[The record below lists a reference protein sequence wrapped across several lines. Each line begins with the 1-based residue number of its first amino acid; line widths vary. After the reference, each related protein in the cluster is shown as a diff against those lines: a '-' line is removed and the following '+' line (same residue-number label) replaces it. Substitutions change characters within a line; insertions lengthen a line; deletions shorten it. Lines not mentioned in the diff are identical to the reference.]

1 MRQATRVHLKTSNR
15 CTLHADTNNRGAY
28 MHRPR
33 NLIIFYVPA
42 GATLLMGP
50 TAIIPRSHLMSV
62 DGGDWACLAN
72 PADLTE
78 LWSGAVEHKL
88 TAPAHTGVA
97 VLLHPAMFHR
107 GTARLTDV
115 SAEHPFRAMFKFIFS
130 STRTPTTPTWDAAT
144 PAADW
149 TSVGIPSGME
159 GACESLWRWFGGD
172 HAGGPD
178 VPTVSDNVAEL
189 GARLMAEHAHGD
201 EPGRI
206 NASYALAKIATS
218 DQFESARAVERL
230 LAAIT
235 HKTNE
240 GARRV
245 AVPGLA
251 AAGDVAVP
259 SLIALLTRIGVE
271 GCGEV
276 ALRTLA
282 YGADALG
289 EAAQG
294 QHTWISALEVL
305 AKKELALE
313 AAVET
318 GQFGSL
324 QGDVNTNP
332 NTAISPSGSA
342 GCVLAAVEHIS
353 QRAIAAGDAEA
364 CELASGILLRA
375 LSSDHTIA
383 CAASAAVASLAV
395 ADRRLLRVSTWSDL
409 QSKVA
414 DVAAG
419 STKYMERA
427 VASEALKRLSAPR
440 AETALAR
447 AQRRVVQ
454 SMLEAEWATPEDDP
468 RQNDGNRQ
476 VKDSTEPRPDERG
489 AASALFALR
498 NVG

>member
-1 MRQATRVHLKTSNR
+1 MYG
-15 CTLHADTNNRGAY
+15 LHTDTNNRGAY

-50 TAIIPRSHLMSV
+50 TAIIPHSHLMSV
-62 DGGDWACLAN
+62 DNGDWACLQD
-72 PADLTE
+72 PEDLTE

-97 VLLHPAMFHR
+97 VLLHAAMFHR
-107 GTARLTDV
+107 GTARLTNISID
-115 SAEHPFRAMFKFIFS
+115 HPFRAMFKFLFS
-130 STRTPTTPTWDAAT
+130 STCTPTTPSWDAAS

-149 TSVGIPSGME
+149 TAVGVPSGME
-159 GACESLWRWFGGD
+159 GVCESLWRWFGGD
-172 HAGGPD
+172 PAGRPH
-178 VPTVSDNVAEL
+178 VPTISDSVVQL

-206 NASYALAKIATS
+206 NASYALAEIAAS
-218 DQFESARAVERL
+218 DHHDSARAVEL
-230 LAAIT
+230 LLEALT
-235 HKTNE
+235 HQTCE

-251 AAGDVAVP
+251 AAGDAVAA
-259 SLIALLTRIGVE
+259 SLVALLARIDVE
-271 GCGEV
+271 GCDEV

-289 EAAQG
+289 EAAEG
-294 QHTWISALEVL
+294 QHTWMSALKVL
-305 AKKELALE
+305 AKKQLALE
-313 AAVET
+313 VAVAS
-318 GQFGSL
+318 GHFGSL
-324 QGDVNTNP
+324 QGDVNANP

-364 CELASGILLRA
+364 CELASGILLQA
-375 LSSDHTIA
+375 LASDHTIA
-383 CAASAAVASLAV
+383 CAAAAAVASVAV
-395 ADRRLLRVSTWSDL
+395 ADRRLLRVSTWSEL
-409 QSKVA
+409 HSKVA
-414 DVAAG
+414 EVAAG
-419 STKYMERA
+419 GKKYMERA
-427 VASEALKRLSAPR
+427 VASEALKRLITPR

-447 AQRRVVQ
+447 AQRRVLQ
-454 SMLEAEWATPEDDP
+454 SLLEAEWAAPEDDS
-468 RQNDGNRQ
+468 RQNDEYGR
-476 VKDSTEPRPDERG
+476 VKGFTEPRPDERG

>member
-1 MRQATRVHLKTSNR
+1 MIG
-15 CTLHADTNNRGAY
+15 LHIDTNNRGAY

-50 TAIIPRSHLMSV
+50 TAIIPHSHLMSV
-62 DGGDWACLAN
+62 DGGDWACLED
-72 PADLTE
+72 PDDLTE

-88 TAPAHTGVA
+88 TAPAHKGVA

-107 GTARLTDV
+107 GTARLTDI
-115 SAEHPFRAMFKFIFS
+115 STDHPFRAMFKFLFS
-130 STRTPTTPTWDAAT
+130 STRNPTTPGWDTAS

-149 TSVGIPSGME
+149 TAIGIPSGME
-159 GACESLWRWFGGD
+159 GACESLWRWFGGSP
-172 HAGGPD
+172 AGGPD
-178 VPTVSDNVAEL
+178 VPVTLDSVEQL
-189 GARLMAEHAHGD
+189 GACLMAEHAHGD

-206 NASYALAKIATS
+206 NASYALAKIAAS
-218 DQFESARAVERL
+218 DQRHSARAIELL
-230 LAAIT
+230 LAAVT
-235 HKTNE
+235 HETCE

-251 AAGDVAVP
+251 AAGDAAVA
-259 SLIALLTRIGVE
+259 SLVGLLARIDVE
-271 GCGEV
+271 GRDEV

-289 EAAQG
+289 EAAEG
-294 QHTWISALEVL
+294 QHTWISALNVL
-305 AKKELALE
+305 AKQELALE
-313 AAVET
+313 AAVAA
-318 GQFGSL
+318 GHFGSL
-324 QGDVNTNP
+324 QGDVNANP

-364 CELASGILLRA
+364 CELASSILLQA
-375 LSSDHTIA
+375 LASDHTIA
-383 CAASAAVASLAV
+383 CAAAAAVASVAV
-395 ADRRLLRVSTWSDL
+395 ADRRLLCPSTWSAL
-409 QSKVA
+409 QLKLA
-414 DVAAG
+414 EVAAIG
-419 STKYMERA
+419 QKYMERA
-427 VASEALKRLSAPR
+427 VATEALKRLIAPR
-440 AETALAR
+440 EETALAR

-454 SMLEAEWATPEDDP
+454 SLLEAEWAAPEDDP
-468 RQNDGNRQ
+468 RQNDERGRL
-476 VKDSTEPRPDERG
+476 KEFTESRPDERG

>member
-1 MRQATRVHLKTSNR
+1 
-15 CTLHADTNNRGAY
+15 
-28 MHRPR
+28 
-33 NLIIFYVPA
+33 
-42 GATLLMGP
+42 MGP

-62 DGGDWACLAN
+62 DGGDWACLED

-78 LWSGAVEHKL
+78 LWSGAKEFKL

-97 VLLHPAMFHR
+97 VLLHQAMFHR

-130 STRTPTTPTWDAAT
+130 STRTPTTPSWDAAS

-149 TSVGIPSGME
+149 AAAGVPSGME

-172 HAGGPD
+172 PAGGPD
-178 VPTVSDNVAEL
+178 VPATTDSAAEL
-189 GARLMAEHAHGD
+189 GARLTAEHAHGD
-201 EPGRI
+201 ELGRI
-206 NASYALAKIATS
+206 HASYALAETATS
-218 DQFESARAVERL
+218 GGRDSDEAVEL
-230 LAAIT
+230 LIEAVSHET
-235 HKTNE
+235 CE

-251 AAGDVAVP
+251 AAGDAAVP
-259 SLIALLTRIGVE
+259 SLVALLDALDVE
-271 GCGEV
+271 GCDEA

-289 EAAQG
+289 EAAEG
-294 QHTWISALEVL
+294 QQVWMAALEVL
-305 AKKELALE
+305 AKQERALE
-313 AAVET
+313 AAVAA
-318 GQFGSL
+318 GHFGSL
-324 QGDVNTNP
+324 RGDVNTNP

-342 GCVLAAVEHIS
+342 GSVLAAVEHIG
-353 QRAIAAGDAEA
+353 QRAIVAGDAEA
-364 CELASGILLRA
+364 CERASGILLQA
-375 LSSDHTIA
+375 LASDHTIA
-383 CAASAAVASLAV
+383 CAAAAAVASIAV
-395 ADRRLLRVSTWSDL
+395 ADRRLLRPATLSGL

-414 DVAAG
+414 EVAAG
-419 STKYMERA
+419 GKKYMERA
-427 VASEALKRLSAPR
+427 VASEALKRLLAPR

-454 SMLEAEWATPEDDP
+454 SLLEAEWAAPEDDP
-468 RQNDGNRQ
+468 RQNGEIAGY
-476 VKDSTEPRPDERG
+476 VKPAEPRPDERG